1 MVMPSLEVS
10 GLESGVAPSP
20 VDAAPR
26 PMAGLLK
33 KLLKNVSVVLCIAF
47 LVIVLLM
54 AIFAPL
60 VTRISG
66 WGPFTFDADV
76 IDAAS
81 GGLPKGAFGGI
92 SARHWF
98 GVEPQSGRDIFARIV
113 YGARIS
119 MLIAISA
126 TLVTAFLGIVLGTVA
141 GFFGGVADQ
150 AISRVMDFLM
160 AFPTLIFMIA
170 LLSALPKVNR
180 PLMLITVLS
189 IFGWTH
195 MGRIIRSQTMS
206 LAQREFVEA
215 AQASGAS
222 KTAIIFKEI
231 LPNLSGTI
239 IVIATLAVPTFIG
252 IEAGLSFLGV
262 GITPP
267 TASWGQMIASSVPW
281 STVVPTYF
289 LIPGMFLFLTV
300 LSFTILGDRIQKI
313 LAAGGRS

>member
-1 MVMPSLEVS
+1 MTPAQNLSELDQ
-10 GLESGVAPSP
+10 GAASP
-20 VDAAPR
+20 KGAAPW
-26 PMAGLLK
+26 PLAGVSK
-33 KLLKNVSVVLCIAF
+33 KLFTHASVVLSVVF
-47 LVIVLLM
+47 LSIVVLM
-54 AIFAPL
+54 AIFAPFITKL
-60 VTRISG
+60 SG
-66 WGPFTFDADV
+66 WGPFTFDSSA

-81 GGLPKGAFGGI
+81 GGLPKGDFGGI

-113 YGARIS
+113 YGAQVS

-126 TLVTAFLGIVLGTVA
+126 TLVTAFLGIVLGMLA
-141 GFFGGVADQ
+141 GFFRGAADQ
-150 AISRVMDFLM
+150 IISRIMDFLM

-170 LLSALPKVNR
+170 LLSALPHVNR
-180 PLMLITVLS
+180 PLMLVTVLG

-215 AQASGAS
+215 AHASGARRA
-222 KTAIIFKEI
+222 TIVFREI
-231 LPNLSGTI
+231 LPNLTGTI

-281 STVVPTYF
+281 FTVVPTYF
-289 LIPGMFLFLTV
+289 LIPGMFLFFTV
-300 LSFTILGDRIQKI
+300 LSFTVLGDQLQKI
-313 LAAGGRS
+313 IAGGGRS